1 MPYIASFERIWKEE
15 AFNEGIKKGEKIG
28 EKRGVKKGEERG
40 VKIGEERGV
49 KIGEERGKRN
59 AYLKT
64 AIWMLSEG
72 YSESVIK
79 QLTGLSLKQINSLK
93 NTPVDS
99 QTND

>member
-15 AFNEGIKKGEKIG
+15 AFNEGIKKGEKKGEKIG
-28 EKRGVKKGEERG
+28 EKRG

-99 QTND
+99 QIND